1 MNLNKLFGLLQL
13 CPGLTQVLD
22 LPKSL
27 LFIRLAS
34 QFKMEILHAQGPS
47 WRLEDAPLAV
57 DLPIHVK
64 VFLMQAL
71 GLEEMHILGCWTAF
85 RDLIWTLDV
94 KNDFGSLRDD
104 LGLFEAFGFANA
116 LSPHMLFPPTS
127 VCQNQVCPN
136 YHQGLLRTKDKPRN
150 VVLYTITGAHA
161 AISVHLMCHQCSTN
175 YHHNFSVHGGLRT
188 YYGGVPDIIQIGE
201 HQFVEQVVLN
211 LFTGMMLVSWTS
223 ATNGARIY
231 NTCLSHPENKPSG
244 WPFDFKLRSEHV
256 WDGFIILSLLE
267 DFDKRDDILMVPHTG
282 DQKDRFTFAMQEHNA
297 RIASNV
303 LSSLGRREWK
313 TIPYFF
319 IFI

>member
-1 MNLNKLFGLLQL
+1 
-13 CPGLTQVLD
+13 
-22 LPKSL
+22 
-27 LFIRLAS
+27 
-34 QFKMEILHAQGPS
+34 
-47 WRLEDAPLAV
+47 
-57 DLPIHVK
+57 
-64 VFLMQAL
+64 
-71 GLEEMHILGCWTAF
+71 
-85 RDLIWTLDV
+85 
-94 KNDFGSLRDD
+94 
-104 LGLFEAFGFANA
+104 
-116 LSPHMLFPPTS
+116 PHMLFPPTS

-201 HQFVEQVVLN
+201 HQFVEQAVLN

-267 DFDKRDDILMVPHTG
+267 DFDRWDDILMVPHTG
-282 DQKDRFTFAMQEHNA
+282 DQKDRFTFAMQ
-297 RIASNV
+297 
-303 LSSLGRREWK
+303 
-313 TIPYFF
+313 
-319 IFI
+319 